1 MGALLLMATAGLL
14 SGCDMAL
21 MSPKGQVGL
30 EQKSLILT
38 ALGLML
44 IVVIPVIIMTVAF
57 ARKYR
62 ASNTTAKYTPD
73 WSHSNKIEAVVWTVP
88 VIIVAILAVIT
99 WKTSHSLDPY
109 KPLESDVKPIQVDVI
124 SLDWKWLFVYPE
136 LGIASVNELAF
147 PVNTP
152 INFRVTSDTV
162 MNSFFIPQLGGQIY
176 AMAGMQTKLHLI
188 ANEAGQYKGISGS
201 YSGAGF
207 SGMKFKAI
215 ATQDQAGFDAWV
227 AKVKQSPKMLST
239 MGEFDALAKK
249 SENHPVEYFAS
260 ADPKLF
266 VNVINKFMGGMSHG
280 GHDAAKDGAMD
291 HEAMKHDAAKEG
303 AMDHKAMNHESA
315 KEGSMDHQAMN
326 HDAAKEETM
335 DHAAMSHD
343 EHAGHMATSM
353 ADKSVKAG
361 SEE

>member
-1 MGALLLMATAGLL
+1 MRPFELKRGLGALLLIASASLL
-14 SGCDMAL
+14 TGCDMAL
-21 MSPKGQVGL
+21 MNPKGQIGL

-44 IVVIPVIIMTVAF
+44 IVVIPVIIMAVVF

-62 ASNTTAKYTPD
+62 ASNTDAKYTPD

-88 VIIVAILAVIT
+88 VIIVVILATIT
-99 WKTSHSLDPY
+99 WKTSHELDPY
-109 KPLESDVKPIQVDVI
+109 KPLDSEVKPILVDVI

-152 INFRVTSDTV
+152 VNFRVTSDTV
-162 MNSFFIPQLGGQIY
+162 MNSFFIPKLGGQIY

-188 ANEAGQYKGISGS
+188 ANEAGKYDGISSS

-227 AKVKQSPKMLST
+227 AKVKQSPKQLTT
-239 MGEFDALAKK
+239 MAEFDALAKPT
-249 SENHPVEYFAS
+249 EYHPVEYFSS
-260 ADPKLF
+260 ADPALF
-266 VNVINKFMGGMSHG
+266 VNLINKFMGDMGHGEHKGMAHG
-280 GHDAAKDGAMD
+280 ETMD
-291 HEAMKHDAAKEG
+291 HTT
-303 AMDHKAMNHESA
+303 MD
-315 KEGSMDHQAMN
+315 QQTMN
-326 HDAAKEETM
+326 HDAMVHDAQM
-335 DHAAMSHD
+335 D
-343 EHAGHMATSM
+343 HAGHMTM
-353 ADKSVKAG
+353 PTDDNSVKAG

>member
-1 MGALLLMATAGLL
+1 MRPDVKRGLGALLLLATTGLL

-21 MSPKGQVGL
+21 MSPKGQIGL

-38 ALGLML
+38 AIGLML
-44 IVVIPVIIMTVAF
+44 IVVIPVIIMAVAF
-57 ARKYR
+57 SRKYR
-62 ASNTTAKYTPD
+62 ASNTNAKYTPD

-152 INFRVTSDTV
+152 VNFRVTSDTV

-215 ATQDQAGFDAWV
+215 ATRDQADFDAWV
-227 AKVKQSPKMLST
+227 AKVKQSPKMLAT
-239 MGEFDALAKK
+239 MTEFEALAKQ
-249 SENHPVEYFAS
+249 SQNNPVEYFAS
-260 ADPKLF
+260 ADPALF
-266 VNVINKFMGGMSHG
+266 VNVINKFMGDMKPGEHQGMAHEGAMQHG
-280 GHDAAKDGAMD
+280 DTMDPQAMD
-291 HEAMKHDAAKEG
+291 HDKM
-303 AMDHKAMNHESA
+303 
-315 KEGSMDHQAMN
+315 
-326 HDAAKEETM
+326 T
-335 DHAAMSHD
+335 HD
-343 EHAGHMATSM
+343 EPMDHAGHMAM
-353 ADKSVKAG
+353 PMDDKSVKAG

>member
-1 MGALLLMATAGLL
+1 MRPFELKRGLGALLLIASASLL
-14 SGCDMAL
+14 TGCDMAL
-21 MSPKGQVGL
+21 MNPKGQIGL

-44 IVVIPVIIMTVAF
+44 IVVIPVIIMAVVF

-62 ASNTTAKYTPD
+62 ASNTDAKYTPD

-88 VIIVAILAVIT
+88 VIIVVILATIT
-99 WKTSHSLDPY
+99 WKTSHELDPY
-109 KPLESDVKPIQVDVI
+109 KPLDSEVKPILVDVI

-152 INFRVTSDTV
+152 VNFRVTSDTV
-162 MNSFFIPQLGGQIY
+162 MNSFFIPKLGGQIY

-188 ANEAGQYKGISGS
+188 ANEAGKYDGISSS

-227 AKVKQSPKMLST
+227 AKVKQSP
-239 MGEFDALAKK
+239 
-249 SENHPVEYFAS
+249 
-260 ADPKLF
+260 
-266 VNVINKFMGGMSHG
+266 
-280 GHDAAKDGAMD
+280 
-291 HEAMKHDAAKEG
+291 
-303 AMDHKAMNHESA
+303 
-315 KEGSMDHQAMN
+315 
-326 HDAAKEETM
+326 
-335 DHAAMSHD
+335 
-343 EHAGHMATSM
+343 
-353 ADKSVKAG
+353 
-361 SEE
+361 